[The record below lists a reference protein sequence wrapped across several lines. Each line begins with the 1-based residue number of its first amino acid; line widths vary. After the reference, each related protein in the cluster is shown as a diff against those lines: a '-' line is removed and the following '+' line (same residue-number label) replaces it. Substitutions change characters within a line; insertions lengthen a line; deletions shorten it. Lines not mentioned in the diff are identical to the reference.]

1 MASIELVSYK
11 CIGPIRLLVAF
22 IIIYF
27 QFIQLCEVYGL
38 ENHGHSPPQF
48 ADEATDM
55 FFFFKKIALFRICMF
70 YKILI
75 TPILIQ
81 GTIYCIAT

>member
-11 CIGPIRLLVAF
+11 CIGPIRLLIAF

-27 QFIQLCEVYGL
+27 QFIQLCKVYGSL

-48 ADEATDM
+48 ADEAADM
-55 FFFFKKIALFRICMF
+55 FFF
-70 YKILI
+70 
-75 TPILIQ
+75 
-81 GTIYCIAT
+81 